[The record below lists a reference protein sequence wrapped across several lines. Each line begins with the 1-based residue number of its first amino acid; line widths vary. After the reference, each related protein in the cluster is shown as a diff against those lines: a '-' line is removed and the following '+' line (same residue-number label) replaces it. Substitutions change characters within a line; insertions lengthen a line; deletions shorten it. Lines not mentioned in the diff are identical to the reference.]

1 MATVFSA
8 QEIGYAESVGV
19 KSGGIKAFDQDTIR
33 PVSNLIRDEFS
44 GSKQLAF
51 RWRSD
56 SSRFF
61 PPKDTKLKVEYELAF
76 CKTVGTFADNTE
88 HHHRSPTAVV
98 LLCSTSGFTHGSLH
112 HWIQNFSSS
121 SGC

>member
-8 QEIGYAESVGV
+8 PEINSAESVGV
-19 KSGGIKAFDQDTIR
+19 KSGGIKAFDTDVIR

-44 GSKQLAF
+44 GSKQLEF

-61 PPKDTKLKVEYELAF
+61 SPKDTKLKVEYELAF
-76 CKTVGTFADNTE
+76 CKTTGAFADDTE
-88 HHHRSPTAVV
+88 HDMCCFTACPAMAMFDRG
-98 LLCSTSGFTHGSLH
+98 LKYT
-112 HWIQNFSSS
+112 Q
-121 SGC
+121 